1 MNMAIA
7 QGSDPWR
14 TIAVYASES
23 ELSKGNWMEHRWGP
37 RRPCR
42 ARISVSTN
50 GGVTGLGRL
59 RDISMSGAFV
69 ETELSLPM
77 FAQLAVTVLRDD
89 GSEHPLDF
97 PAVVVRQDTG
107 GVGIEWCDPNPGFIC
122 RTLGCGIDCGYAA
135 AAQMS
140 ANQVE

>member
-7 QGSDPWR
+7 QGSDSWR
-14 TIAVYASES
+14 T

-69 ETELSLPM
+69 ETDLSLPL

-135 AAQMS
+135 AS
-140 ANQVE
+140 RT